1 MGNFQKGGSRGGFR
15 GGNRDDD
22 RGSRGDFKKK
32 SWGNDRGGDRGGDR
46 DRNPVTMHRATCAEC
61 RKNCEVPFRPNG
73 DRPVLCAE
81 CFGGKR
87 DNDRGGRSDFG
98 ARPVRREFN
107 NDRPSASF
115 SKPTQSTDDLKKQIS
130 DLNTKVDRLL
140 ALVEKSLKAKGD
152 TSLKGDPVIVFS
164 KEKTK
169 TPSLKTVIEEAVV
182 EKAPAK
188 AKKVVTKK
196 KK

>member
-15 GGNRDDD
+15 GGD
-22 RGSRGDFKKK
+22 RGGNGGGRGDFKKK
-32 SWGNDRGGDRGGDR
+32 SWGNDRGGGDR
-46 DRNPVTMHRATCAEC
+46 DRGPVTMHRATCAEC
-61 RKNCEVPFRPNG
+61 RQSCEVPFRPNG
-73 DRPVLCAE
+73 DRPVLCNE

-98 ARPVRREFN
+98 DRPVRKEF
-107 NDRPSASF
+107 NDRPSSSF
-115 SKPTQSTDDLKKQIS
+115 SKPVQHTDDLKKQIS
-130 DLNTKVDRLL
+130 ELNTKVDRLI
-140 ALVEKSLKAKGD
+140 ALVEKSVKTKEGV
-152 TSLKGDPVIVFS
+152 SVSKGDPVIVIK
-164 KEKTK
+164 KETPKTA
-169 TPSLKTVIEEAVV
+169 SLKTIIEEATV